1 MTNKISFVLSVISV
15 ALLQACG
22 GGGGDSD
29 SMNVSSTG
37 SAGTSTSSTSST
49 STNTGSVSATF
60 NRSATARYHLTNAG
74 GQVFGRLDASVQET
88 NGAMTTLG
96 SNVLSGSKV
105 VKEISGDATYAL
117 GRWTAGTVTNSS
129 GAATLTGADNKAYHY
144 IAFNV
149 PSALPT
155 SGTLTCDAGVFS
167 APTYAS
173 GGVGNGAFDSGAASG
188 AVTLTFGSTGA
199 SVGGNI
205 NVTAAGS
212 SGSIALKA
220 SGVTVNGSSI
230 SGNYL
235 SNGAGAYLQVGDAGA
250 GAYLVVG
257 SYAVSLA
264 NGALYIGAARF
275 RCS

>member
-37 SAGTSTSSTSST
+37 NAGAS
-49 STNTGSVSATF
+49 TGSVSASF
-60 NRSATARYHLTNAG
+60 NRSATARYHLTSADS
-74 GQVFGRLDASVQET
+74 QVFGRLDNSVQEAS
-88 NGAMTTLG
+88 GAMTTLG

-117 GRWTAGTVTNSS
+117 GRWTAGTVTTSS
-129 GAATLTGADNKAYHY
+129 GATTLTGTDNKAYHY
-144 IAFNV
+144 IAFNA

-173 GGVGNGAFDSGAASG
+173 GGVGNGAFDSGTASG
-188 AVTLTFGSTGA
+188 SVTVTFGSTGA

-220 SGVTVNGSSI
+220 SNVTVNGSSI

-235 SNGAGAYLQVGDAGA
+235 SNGAGAYLQVGDAGT

-264 NGALYIGAARF
+264 NGARYIGAARF

>member
-1 MTNKISFVLSVISV
+1 MTKKISFALSVISI

-22 GGGGDSD
+22 GGGGDSN

-37 SAGTSTSSTSST
+37 NAGVS
-49 STNTGSVSATF
+49 TGSVSASF
-60 NRSATARYHLTNAG
+60 NRSATARYHLTSADS
-74 GQVFGRLDASVQET
+74 QVFGRLDNSVQEAS
-88 NGAMTTLG
+88 GAMTTLG

-105 VKEISGDATYAL
+105 IKEISGDATYAL

-129 GAATLTGADNKAYHY
+129 GATTLTGTDNKAYHY
-144 IAFNV
+144 IAFNA

-167 APTYAS
+167 TPTYAS
-173 GGVGNGAFDSGAASG
+173 GGVGNGAFDSGTASG
-188 AVTLTFGSTGA
+188 SVTVTFGSSGA

-212 SGSIALKA
+212 SGSIVLKA
-220 SGVTVNGSSI
+220 ANVTVNGSSI

-235 SNGAGAYLQVGDAGA
+235 GNGAGAYIQVGDAGT

-264 NGALYIGAARF
+264 NGARYIGAARF

>member
-1 MTNKISFVLSVISV
+1 MTNKISLVLSVISI

-29 SMNVSSTG
+29 AMTVSS
-37 SAGTSTSSTSST
+37 AGNAGAS
-49 STNTGSVSATF
+49 TGSVSASF
-60 NRSATARYHLTNAG
+60 NRSATARYHLTG
-74 GQVFGRLDASVQET
+74 MGSQVFGRLDTSVQET

-105 VKEISGDATYAL
+105 VKEVSGDANYAL

-129 GAATLTGADNKAYHY
+129 GATTLTGTDGKAYHY
-144 IAFNV
+144 IAFNA
-149 PSALPT
+149 PSTLPT
-155 SGTLTCDAGVFS
+155 SGTLTCDAGVFT
-167 APTYAS
+167 APTYTR
-173 GGVGNGAFDSGAASG
+173 GGAGTGAFDSGTASG
-188 AVTLTFGSTGA
+188 TVTLTFGATGA

-205 NVTAAGS
+205 DVTAAGS
-212 SGSIALKA
+212 SGSIVLKA
-220 SGVTVNGSSI
+220 SDVTVNGSSI

-235 SNGAGAYLQVGDAGA
+235 GNGAGAYLQIGDAGA

-264 NGALYIGAARF
+264 NGATYIGAARF